1 MIFKLTKQSSRRLV
15 NPETG
20 LSKSLSYSFIQLPS
34 LNSSLT
40 SDYLVRSSSSINNT
54 KVINIDYIY

>member
-54 KVINIDYIY
+54 KVIIIEYIY

>member
-54 KVINIDYIY
+54 KVITIDYIY